1 MDSSR
6 ADWSEVWLDV
16 ATAVAKRSSCGR
28 SLVGAVLVLMNV
40 DSYVG
45 YNGPR
50 KGELNCDQGGCPRG
64 LKSFEEL
71 PSASSFDGVGRC
83 TAVHAEMNAL
93 LRFQHSNQTTH
104 VSVRRLMLSHSVL
117 YITRE
122 PCEDCWHQILRTG
135 MTRDQVVWPDK

>member
-16 ATAVAKRSSCGR
+16 AAAVAKRSSCRR
-28 SLVGAVLVLMNV
+28 SKVGAVLVFMNE
-40 DSYVG
+40 DTYVG

-71 PSASSFDGVGRC
+71 PSASSFSGEGKC

-93 LRFQHSNQTTH
+93 LKFQHSHQTVH
-104 VSVRRLMLSHSVL
+104 AQVRRLILSHSVL
-117 YITRE
+117 YTTRE
-122 PCEDCWHQILRTG
+122 PCEDCWYHIKRAS
-135 MTRDQVVWPDK
+135 MTAAQVVWPGK